1 MNCKEYL
8 TELQKLGFTTIETM
22 ILAYAPVIIAL
33 LGIIAACLKIVKII
47 KSMKN
52 ENADRDAKIN
62 QVIQE
67 NYELKAL
74 CKELLTKIDHIK
86 RD

>member
-1 MNCKEYL
+1 MIE
-8 TELQKLGFTTIETM
+8 FTTIETM

-33 LGIIAACLKIVKII
+33 LGIIAACLKIVSII
-47 KSMKN
+47 KSMKS

>member
-1 MNCKEYL
+1 
-8 TELQKLGFTTIETM
+8 M

>member
-1 MNCKEYL
+1 MIE
-8 TELQKLGFTTIETM
+8 FTTIETM
-22 ILAYAPVIIAL
+22 ILAYAPVIVAL

>member
-1 MNCKEYL
+1 MIE
-8 TELQKLGFTTIETM
+8 FTTIETM

>member
-1 MNCKEYL
+1 MIE
-8 TELQKLGFTTIETM
+8 FTTIETM
-22 ILAYAPVIIAL
+22 ILAYAPVIISL
-33 LGIIAACLKIVKII
+33 LGMISACLKIVKII

-74 CKELLTKIDHIK
+74 CKELLTNIAHIK

>member
-1 MNCKEYL
+1 MIE
-8 TELQKLGFTTIETM
+8 FTTIETM

-74 CKELLTKIDHIK
+74 CKELLTKIDHVQ
-86 RD
+86 R